1 MNRLT
6 GHPTVVISNGFK
18 ENNMPS
24 SITFIGDL
32 YKEAETLLVAK
43 TYQDK
48 ENYCLLPEWM
58 LLIMNGK
65 KIEFRFG
72 KNKSKD

>member
-48 ENYCLLPEWM
+48 ENYCLLPE
-58 LLIMNGK
+58 
-65 KIEFRFG
+65 
-72 KNKSKD
+72 